1 MVDLDELR
9 EVSPRDGRHP
19 DSSTTRQSPPP
30 LPCARLAALTSA
42 ICRCLPEGLGSSERH
57 LPGGDGRGGS
67 RRRDLPRGD
76 WRAGSHW
83 ESRES
88 RQLRDAIRR
97 NDANALLHALDRA
110 LNHRQKLRF
119 CLSQRGDGGGGLLEG
134 ALLFAVHGTPS
145 LESSHLVR
153 VLIQHGANVNAL
165 GVDRSTPLH
174 HAARVGSATIVGA
187 LLEDPTVRFD
197 LTDAHG
203 DSALRVAVLEGHWE
217 CAQLLIRAGASTRT
231 LAPPPS
237 SGRRLCADALTFGD
251 SLEGARLTLCACR
264 ALWPPPT
271 VRCCAVGYLSGESA
285 ARALLVNAMAPVH
298 VIASAELE
306 SEMADAEA
314 TFGGLFAKVI
324 HTERV
329 LQHPLLTVSTEVGMM
344 HYELH
349 APSRLLFMAITL
361 PDLQQANSSPPHP
374 SPPRAHARTCVHTTA
389 SCHVSP
395 ATICHQ
401 PPFVTTPSCH
411 HSMT

>member
-1 MVDLDELR
+1 M
-9 EVSPRDGRHP
+9 
-19 DSSTTRQSPPP
+19 
-30 LPCARLAALTSA
+30 
-42 ICRCLPEGLGSSERH
+42 
-57 LPGGDGRGGS
+57 
-67 RRRDLPRGD
+67 
-76 WRAGSHW
+76 
-83 ESRES
+83 
-88 RQLRDAIRR
+88 
-97 NDANALLHALDRA
+97 
-110 LNHRQKLRF
+110 
-119 CLSQRGDGGGGLLEG
+119 
-134 ALLFAVHGTPS
+134 
-145 LESSHLVR
+145 
-153 VLIQHGANVNAL
+153 NAL

-217 CAQLLIRAGASTRT
+217 CAQLLLRAGASTRT
-231 LAPPPS
+231 LAPPPSSGTS

-251 SLEGARLTLCACR
+251 SLERARLTLCACR
-264 ALWPPPT
+264 ELWPPPT
-271 VRCCAVGYLSGESA
+271 VRCCAVAYLSGG

-306 SEMADAEA
+306 SEMADAES

-361 PDLQQANSSPPHP
+361 PDLQQAKLCSALVHPCPPH
-374 SPPRAHARTCVHTTA
+374 AHALHVCTQTA

-395 ATICHQ
+395 ATICHM
-401 PPFVTTPSCH
+401 PPFVTTPSRH
-411 HSMT
+411 HSIT